1 MPRGRGVL
9 PPALGLLSVVC
20 GVLRFLRGFFGLGLR
35 PGVEGLGFRVWG
47 GLVSELRAWGLHS
60 SGFGPWCFRVLRSR
74 ALLHVLLL
82 ALFSIYYYDCY
93 DHELL
98 LKPLGK
104 NAVKARD
111 PPEKRLRCAPWKPGV
126 FVELKNIESHMRIL
140 SKWNDEA
147 IELF

>member
-47 GLVSELRAWGLHS
+47 LHS

-74 ALLHVLLL
+74 ALLPVLLL

-104 NAVKARD
+104 NAVKARG
-111 PPEKRLRCAPWKPGV
+111 PPEKKATLCSMEARGV
-126 FVELKNIESHMRIL
+126 RRAEKY
-140 SKWNDEA
+140 
-147 IELF
+147 

>member
-74 ALLHVLLL
+74 ALLPVLLL

-104 NAVKARD
+104 NAVKARG
-111 PPEKRLRCAPWKPGV
+111 PPEKKATLCSMEARGV
-126 FVELKNIESHMRIL
+126 RRAEKY
-140 SKWNDEA
+140 
-147 IELF
+147 